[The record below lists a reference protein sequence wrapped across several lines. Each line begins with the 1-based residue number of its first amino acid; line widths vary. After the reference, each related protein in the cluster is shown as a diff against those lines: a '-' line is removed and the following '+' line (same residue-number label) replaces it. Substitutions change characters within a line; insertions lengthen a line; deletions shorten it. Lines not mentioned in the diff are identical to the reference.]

1 MNRMK
6 KFTKISIMAVLFCL
20 LLALAAFA
28 AVEEPAAADAAFCDI
43 AGNTYE
49 SEIEAM
55 RESGY
60 AIGFTDGSFRP
71 GRSFTRVELAQLL
84 ADVLSLEPSAD
95 AASDFTD
102 IDVSGAE
109 AIEAV
114 VFAGLM
120 EGRSAQCFEPYDS
133 VLKAELYDALA
144 KAYQTLDI
152 TDLTLVMDEELLS
165 WSKDYTVLNA
175 GEAMY
180 GCYSLVQTMELQA
193 EIAAAAEAS
202 GEPDAASGEP
212 DAASGEPDAASGEPV
227 NEENN
232 NASGEITDGAS
243 GEPTQGEAS
252 DEPVNDASDE
262 PDTAAE
268 KPAND
273 SASGEPADSTASAEP
288 TRTESAQSAASPA
301 AESTTPAATTTDTAP
316 QQEAQSAATSAPAAV
331 AEPETKADEIRQDV
345 FEKYF
350 NVRASLVNL
359 LQSAFDALG
368 LS

>member
-1 MNRMK
+1 MTMMK
-6 KFTKISIMAVLFCL
+6 KFVKISVVAVLFCL
-20 LLALAAFA
+20 LLTLAAFA
-28 AVEEPAAADAAFCDI
+28 AAEEPTAASAEFCDI

-49 SEIEAM
+49 SEINAM

-71 GRSFTRVELAQLL
+71 GRSFTRMELAQLL
-84 ADVLSLEPSAD
+84 ADVLSLEPATD

-114 VFAGLM
+114 VSAGLM

-152 TDLTLVMDEELLS
+152 TDLSLVMDEELLS

-175 GEAMY
+175 GEAMH
-180 GCYSLVQTMELQA
+180 GCYNLVQTIELQA
-193 EIAAAAEAS
+193 EITEAAEAS
-202 GEPDAASGEP
+202 GEPDTS
-212 DAASGEPDAASGEPV
+212 SSEPV
-227 NEENN
+227 DEENN
-232 NASGEITDGAS
+232 NASDEITDGAS
-243 GEPTQGEAS
+243 GEPVQGAAP

-262 PDTAAE
+262 PDTASE
-268 KPAND
+268 EPANA
-273 SASGEPADSTASAEP
+273 SVSGEPADNTASAEP
-288 TRTESAQSAASPA
+288 TQQESASAAVPA
-301 AESTTPAATTTDTAP
+301 TEAATPTSAADTAP
-316 QQEAQSAATSAPAAV
+316 QQEVQPATVSAPAA
-331 AEPETKADEIRQDV
+331 ATEPETKADEIRQEV
-345 FEKYF
+345 FDKYF
-350 NVRASLVNL
+350 DVRASLVEI
-359 LQSAFDALG
+359 LQSAFDAFG